1 MCSTVKW
8 HMNGFV
14 TYGLVCVKAIEVQVF
29 LCTSLPSLALPLTM
43 QYGTPILRHRAG
55 KNTTSYKWQIKSIKN
70 QQQTPPTHIK
80 TEAKTILEKKKK
92 VTEMLDALSGCCSG
106 LKSSFLIFSLN
117 SGEEIHY
124 IIADNHVG
132 HSVEKKNSWGEH
144 TSMGSTSWA
153 ITTSCAFLLST
164 SVVTVFTPEKQQE
177 CQLKKIKSSTGS
189 QLGGFN
195 QILQGPNDLKYY
207 SLKGKTTTH

>member
-1 MCSTVKW
+1 
-8 HMNGFV
+8 
-14 TYGLVCVKAIEVQVF
+14 
-29 LCTSLPSLALPLTM
+29 
-43 QYGTPILRHRAG
+43 
-55 KNTTSYKWQIKSIKN
+55 
-70 QQQTPPTHIK
+70 
-80 TEAKTILEKKKK
+80 
-92 VTEMLDALSGCCSG
+92 MLDTLSGCCSG

-195 QILQGPNDLKYY
+195 QILQGPNDLKHY
-207 SLKGKTTTH
+207 SLKGKTTTHTKKMTKGTFQLRWEGLWTMSWTKGGLGVKMAKNYWLR